1 MLLDAA
7 SVDLK
12 HPSSTGSSVTVLRY
26 LSTALLME
34 SIGVVSGMFLMWAGR
49 ALKRKAAFPLNE
61 FLLIVL
67 AAQLEFLCT
76 AGGTRTRPLLG
87 ASFQLRPIFGTSL
100 FMVLK
105 I

>member
-34 SIGVVSGMFLMWAGR
+34 SIGVDSGMFLMCAGR

-61 FLLIVL
+61 FIVP
-67 AAQLEFLCT
+67 ETHFSKTETCKY
-76 AGGTRTRPLLG
+76 LG
-87 ASFQLRPIFGTSL
+87 IS
-100 FMVLK
+100 
-105 I
+105 